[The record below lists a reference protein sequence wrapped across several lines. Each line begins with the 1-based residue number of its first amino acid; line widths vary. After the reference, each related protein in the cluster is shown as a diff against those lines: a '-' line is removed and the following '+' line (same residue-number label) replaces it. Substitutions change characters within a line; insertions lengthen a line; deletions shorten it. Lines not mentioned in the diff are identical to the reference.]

1 MSYPKYSSFF
11 RDAFECNKLI
21 DKANQNMDADVDS
34 LFRVM
39 KVMEELGEATQE
51 LVAIYGQNPAKV
63 RAVNY
68 GKLYSELADVALTAV
83 CAIQHFTQDEDRTMA
98 CLEAK
103 AQAARE
109 KLWRAMQ

>member
-1 MSYPKYSSFF
+1 MSYPNNSSFF

-21 DKANQNMDADVDS
+21 DKANQNMDANIDD

-39 KVMEELGEATQE
+39 KVMEELGEATEE

-63 RAVNY
+63 RK
-68 GKLYSELADVALTAV
+68 GIFDKLYMELADVALTAV
-83 CAIQHFTQDEDRTMA
+83 CAIQHFTQDEALTITY
-98 CLEAK
+98 LENK

-109 KLWRAMQ
+109 KLWRAME